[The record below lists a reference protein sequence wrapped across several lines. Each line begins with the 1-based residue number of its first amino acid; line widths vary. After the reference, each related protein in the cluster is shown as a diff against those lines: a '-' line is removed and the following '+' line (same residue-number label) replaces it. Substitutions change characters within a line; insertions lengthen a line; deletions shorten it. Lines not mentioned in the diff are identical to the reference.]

1 MSKFRFHIQSG
12 PEPITT
18 PWEDE
23 LVKVGHGTSAGER
36 ITQLRAQYGQDA
48 RISVERLG
56 DNKTPNI
63 VPMVRYKI
71 KVKEDIYYSRSI
83 YEADK
88 EKALAE
94 IRTMFPKAEV
104 TEEKL

>member
-12 PEPITT
+12 AEPITT

-56 DNKTPNI
+56 DNRTPNI
-63 VPMVRYKI
+63 VPMFRYKI
-71 KVKEDIYYSRSI
+71 EDKDNFYYSRTI
-83 YEADK
+83 YEAEK

-94 IRTMFPKAEV
+94 IKTMFPKATV

>member
-1 MSKFRFHIQSG
+1 VG
-12 PEPITT
+12 GDPITT

-23 LVKVGHGTSAGER
+23 LIRVGHGTTAVQR
-36 ITQLRAQYGQDA
+36 ITELRAQYGKDA

-63 VPMVRYKI
+63 IPMFRYKI
-71 KVKEDIYYSRSI
+71 EDKDNFYYSRTI
-83 YEADK
+83 YEAEK

-94 IRTMFPKAEV
+94 IKTLFPKAKV

>member
-1 MSKFRFHIQSG
+1 MSQFRFHIQSG
-12 PEPITT
+12 PEPIVT

-23 LVKVGHGTSAGER
+23 IVKVGHGTSAGQR
-36 ITQLRAQYGQDA
+36 ITQLRAQYGKDA

-56 DNKTPNI
+56 DNRTPNI
-63 VPMVRYKI
+63 VPMFRYKI
-71 KVKEDIYYSRSI
+71 KVKDDVYYSRSI

-94 IRTMFPKAEV
+94 IKTMFPKAEI

>member
-23 LVKVGHGTSAGER
+23 IIKFQHGTSTGER

-56 DNKTPNI
+56 DNRTPNI
-63 VPMVRYKI
+63 IQMYRYKI
-71 KVKEDIYYSRSI
+71 KVKDDIHYSRSI

-94 IRTMFPKAEV
+94 IKEMFPKAQI